1 MNEIYYKN
9 SKEIQILLFLL
20 IFVSPIL
27 VLQVFR
33 KTLFLWIQ
41 ILFCAIC
48 CFRYKKVNIIKTPLI
63 LLLFIEPLIAGG
75 FALSSTMTIEYKKTA
90 IDLAIMAIPLYISAC
105 FISYMIKK
113 EKSTIEIVIGAI
125 KSVIIVE
132 IIWFMIQLLLYR
144 TTGTDINKMIFVD
157 TLHMVDNASFV
168 RSWIWYPSGLSW
180 HSAALAPLFVIG
192 ILVFDNTIIRS
203 FILLESFLCG
213 NSTTLLGVT
222 CCFILLFLNALYTK
236 KIKIKKQQFLVFLL
250 IILLFCM
257 AIMTTDLGDKMSMIL
272 NNLWTRLFSTEKDA
286 STAAH
291 LGYYSDY
298 FKILKQSTL
307 SQVIFGYGT
316 GCSGYTITSLY
327 GRYAN
332 GGTWAIESDYVN
344 ILVSRGIFGFVS
356 YYWFLLWILVKGI
369 KIDRRYGIFI
379 VTILLQGFG
388 YNIQFDYLL
397 LIELFMYILISK
409 HINFFDYVDKLNDRK
424 IKKRGRNDK
433 SFNNSCYI

>member
-41 ILFCAIC
+41 ILFCTIC
-48 CFRYKKVNIIKTPLI
+48 CFRYKKVNIIKTPLF
-63 LLLFIEPLIAGG
+63 LLLFIEPFIAGG

>member
-1 MNEIYYKN
+1 
-9 SKEIQILLFLL
+9 
-20 IFVSPIL
+20 
-27 VLQVFR
+27 
-33 KTLFLWIQ
+33 
-41 ILFCAIC
+41 
-48 CFRYKKVNIIKTPLI
+48 
-63 LLLFIEPLIAGG
+63 
-75 FALSSTMTIEYKKTA
+75 
-90 IDLAIMAIPLYISAC
+90 
-105 FISYMIKK
+105 
-113 EKSTIEIVIGAI
+113 
-125 KSVIIVE
+125 
-132 IIWFMIQLLLYR
+132 
-144 TTGTDINKMIFVD
+144 
-157 TLHMVDNASFV
+157 
-168 RSWIWYPSGLSW
+168 
-180 HSAALAPLFVIG
+180 
-192 ILVFDNTIIRS
+192 
-203 FILLESFLCG
+203 
-213 NSTTLLGVT
+213 
-222 CCFILLFLNALYTK
+222 
-236 KIKIKKQQFLVFLL
+236 
-250 IILLFCM
+250 M

-388 YNIQFDYLL
+388 YNIHFDYLL